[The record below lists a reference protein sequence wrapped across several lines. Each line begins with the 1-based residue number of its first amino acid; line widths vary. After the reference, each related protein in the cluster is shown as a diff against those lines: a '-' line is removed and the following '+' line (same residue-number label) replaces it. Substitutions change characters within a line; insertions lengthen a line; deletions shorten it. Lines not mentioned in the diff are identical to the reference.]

1 MEPLDGSLALS
12 LLTRPGT
19 SKCRARQRGVGGTR
33 ASEPAEVL
41 SVSLMWL
48 SRSSLT
54 TRRTGGPPAAAR
66 APRPILSPVI
76 DALVT
81 TARFLVFMYVT

>member
-48 SRSSLT
+48 SLVSDD
-54 TRRTGGPPAAAR
+54 TGGPPAAAR